1 MLKNF
6 LGILFIS
13 CFALTNVAA
22 QTPSKKEFAAPIYT
36 LYYPTNQWELSTTN
50 TSFLDTYV
58 IDKFKIETTSKLM
71 VYLEGHT
78 DAVGTETSNLE
89 LSKKRVQA
97 VADYLSSKGLKTD
110 QMQISYFG
118 ATKPET
124 RKVAVSKQSKD
135 IEYANR
141 RVTITI
147 VVQP

>member
-50 TSFLDTYV
+50 ASFLDTYV

-97 VADYLSSKGLKTD
+97 VADYLASKGITTN

-118 ATKPET
+118 ETKPET